1 VRNVLIVTLF
11 LCSALLWQPLQ
22 TAATA
27 PPSELLIVVSVG
39 PNADFLSTLSIRQKN
54 GLAQIILRSP
64 IGPASPPPEPV
75 RATVSIGSRTFLYG
89 YDGRLYDQNQHAAV
103 HLPNDAAAELDR
115 YVNRLEQVHFGKPLD
130 WSEVRR
136 MFKRMGYATV
146 IDLETGKQ
154 FRVQRRAGSRHA
166 DVQPLTKEDTRI
178 MKEIY
183 QGKWS
188 WKRRAILVKVN
199 GTYLAASMHGMP
211 HGAGAIRGNQF
222 PGHFCIH
229 FTGSSTHRRKE
240 PDPSH
245 SLMIL
250 KASGK
255 LPETVMAASPYQLVD
270 YFLTSLH
277 EHDLQTLRMTTD
289 GFALPPFLQEIDNVK
304 RTEEIQ
310 TGDTADILAV
320 EIPVRLEYVNSE
332 GEKKQGRWVFHLC
345 RTAPWTP
352 WKITDICDDE

>member
-1 VRNVLIVTLF
+1 LRYVLIVSFF
-11 LCSALLWQPLQ
+11 LCTALLGRPLPAE
-22 TAATA
+22 AAA
-27 PPSELLIVVSVG
+27 PPHDLLIAVSAA
-39 PNADFLSTLSIRQKN
+39 PDADFLSTLLIRQPG
-54 GLAQIILRSP
+54 GLAQVILRSP
-64 IGPASPPPEPV
+64 TGPAGSPPDPV
-75 RATVSIGSRTFLYG
+75 RATVTIGSRSFLYG
-89 YDGRLYDQNQHAAV
+89 YDGCLYDQNRQRAV
-103 HLPNDAAAELDR
+103 HLSADAVKELDG
-115 YVNRLEQVHFGKPLD
+115 YVQRLERVHFGKPLH

-136 MFKRMGYATV
+136 LFKRMGYATV
-146 IDLETGKQ
+146 IDLETGER

-178 MKEIY
+178 MKQIY

-188 WKRRAILVKVN
+188 WKRRAILVEVN
-199 GTYLAASMHGMP
+199 GTYFAASMHGMP

-255 LPETVMAASPYQLVD
+255 LPEAVMAASPEQLVD
-270 YFLTSLH
+270 YFLTSLN

-289 GFALPPFLQEIDNVK
+289 GFALPSFLQEIDSVK
-304 RTEEIQ
+304 RTEEFQ
-310 TGDTADILAV
+310 PVHADEALAV
-320 EIPVRLEYVNSE
+320 EISVRVDCVDS
-332 GEKKQGRWVFHLC
+332 GGAEKKERWIFHLY
-345 RTAPWTP
+345 RTAPWTR
-352 WKITDICDDE
+352 WKITGVFANE